1 MTPCDSVIYN
11 FGWARYCL
19 FITFFIMKIP
29 ENTPLAQQYEKGNGK
44 NGDKGH
50 GKTLLKGLK

>member
-1 MTPCDSVIYN
+1 
-11 FGWARYCL
+11 
-19 FITFFIMKIP
+19 MKIP

-44 NGDKGH
+44 NDDKGH